1 VGIINIQGGNK
12 IPNPKLMIVED
23 ERITAEDLK
32 EGLEELGYTIS
43 AVVYSGEES
52 IKKAEELKPDLI
64 IMDIRLEGKM
74 DGIEAAEYIRSNQG
88 IPVIY
93 LSAYSDED
101 TIQRAKITEPSG
113 FIRKSPAGFL
123 NKPFEESELHTA
135 IEITLYRD
143 RMEKRLRD
151 NERWLKAILNNI
163 ADAVIATN
171 SKGQIKFMNP
181 VAEDL
186 TGILQ
191 EDAIGKY
198 LVEVFTIISEGPGKL
213 SSVLLNNIFQE
224 NSSRQVYIDHVILQS
239 KNGTK
244 IPIYGAIN
252 PIKDD
257 KGSIMGIVVV
267 FRDISAWI
275 N

>member
-1 VGIINIQGGNK
+1 
-12 IPNPKLMIVED
+12 MIVED

-32 EGLEELGYTIS
+32 EGLEELGYTVS
-43 AVVYSGEES
+43 AVVYSGEDS
-52 IKKAEELKPDLI
+52 IKKAKELKPDLI
-64 IMDIRLEGKM
+64 IMDIRLEGEM
-74 DGIEAAEYIRSNQG
+74 DGIEAAEYIRSNFG

-151 NERWLKAILNNI
+151 NQRWLKAILTNI
-163 ADAVIATN
+163 ADAVIATD
-171 SKGQIKFMNP
+171 SKGMVKFMNP

-191 EDAIGKY
+191 EDAIGKN
-198 LVEVFTIISEGPGKL
+198 LTDIFTIVSQGPGKL
-213 SSVLLNNIFQE
+213 SKVLLNNIFLEKVSQ
-224 NSSRQVYIDHVILQS
+224 QVYIDHVILKS
-239 KNGTK
+239 ENGTK

-252 PIKDD
+252 PIKDE
-257 KGSIMGIVVV
+257 KNNIIGMVVV
-267 FRDISAWI
+267 FRDISTWI